1 MKTFEE
7 IEAELINQ
15 KDGNLLEIEKFKNN
29 KEKAERAL
37 KIANEELITAEET
50 ADLVA
55 YDKAK
60 GDIWTSQH
68 AIELYQKQLDKLE
81 STPLVTKDD
90 YNQLVS
96 DIQKAADKLQDELN
110 IKGAKLMAE
119 LKALADE
126 SNAVYH
132 KADELLRIAQ
142 YDVYKDADCLVAS
155 NGTRITRAVEY
166 KRNNSVRNVYN
177 FKYLGNTF
185 LDKRGG
191 HHDRNNQRQQP
202 TTYRQLG

>member
-7 IEAELINQ
+7 IESKLSSL
-15 KDGNLLEIEKFKNN
+15 KSTNLADIEKYQENIV
-29 KEKAERAL
+29 KANQAL
-37 KIANEELITAEET
+37 KIASEKLTTSEET
-50 ADLVA
+50 ADLEA
-55 YDKAK
+55 YNKAK
-60 GDIWTSQH
+60 DGIWSSQN
-68 AIELYQKQLDKLE
+68 AIELYQKQLDK
-81 STPLVTKDD
+81 SQNTPLVPKDD

-96 DIQKAADKLQDELN
+96 DIEKAADKLQDELN

-132 KADELLRIAQ
+132 KADELLSIAQ
-142 YDVYKDADCLVAS
+142 YDIYKDADCYVVS

-166 KRNNSVRNVYN
+166 KRNNSVLNVYN

-185 LDKRGG
+185 LD
-191 HHDRNNQRQQP
+191 DMNAE
-202 TTYRQLG
+202 

>member
-60 GDIWTSQH
+60 GNISTSQH
-68 AIELYQKQLDKLE
+68 AIELYQKRLDKLQN
-81 STPLVTKDD
+81 TPLVSKEE

-96 DIQKAADKLQDELN
+96 DIEKTADKLQDELN

-126 SNAVYH
+126 SNSVYH

-185 LDKRGG
+185 LD
-191 HHDRNNQRQQP
+191 DMNA
-202 TTYRQLG
+202 

>member
-29 KEKAERAL
+29 KEKAEKAL

-96 DIQKAADKLQDELN
+96 DIEKAADKLQDELN

-166 KRNNSVRNVYN
+166 KRADTVRSVYS

-185 LDKRGG
+185 LD
-191 HHDRNNQRQQP
+191 DMNAE
-202 TTYRQLG
+202 

>member
-1 MKTFEE
+1 MKTFKE
-7 IEAELINQ
+7 IEAKLSSL
-15 KDGNLLEIEKFKNN
+15 KSTNLTDIEKYQENIV
-29 KEKAERAL
+29 KAKQAL
-37 KIANEELITAEET
+37 KIANEKLTTAEET
-50 ADLVA
+50 ADLES
-55 YDKAK
+55 YNKAK
-60 GDIWTSQH
+60 DDIWASQN
-68 AIELYQKQLDKLE
+68 AIELYQKQLEK
-81 STPLVTKDD
+81 SQNTPLVSKDE
-90 YNQLVS
+90 YNQFIS
-96 DIQKAADKLQDELN
+96 DIEKSADKLQDELN

-142 YDVYKDADCLVAS
+142 YDIYKDADCLVAS

-185 LDKRGG
+185 LD
-191 HHDRNNQRQQP
+191 DMNE
-202 TTYRQLG
+202 

>member
-7 IEAELINQ
+7 IESKLSSL
-15 KDGNLLEIEKFKNN
+15 KSTNLTDIEKYQENIV
-29 KEKAERAL
+29 KAKQAL
-37 KIANEELITAEET
+37 KIASEKLTTAEET
-50 ADLVA
+50 ADLEA
-55 YDKAK
+55 YNKAK
-60 GDIWTSQH
+60 DGIWSSQN
-68 AIELYQKQLDKLE
+68 AIELYQKQLDK
-81 STPLVTKDD
+81 SKNTPLVPKDE

-96 DIQKAADKLQDELN
+96 DIEKTADKLQDELN

-132 KADELLRIAQ
+132 KADELLSIAQ
-142 YDVYKDADCLVAS
+142 YDIYKDADCYVVS

-166 KRNNSVRNVYN
+166 KRNNSVLNVYN

-185 LDKRGG
+185 LD
-191 HHDRNNQRQQP
+191 DMNAE
-202 TTYRQLG
+202 

>member
-7 IEAELINQ
+7 IESKLSSL
-15 KDGNLLEIEKFKNN
+15 KSTNLTDIEKYQENIV
-29 KEKAERAL
+29 KAKQAL
-37 KIANEELITAEET
+37 KIASEKLTTAEET
-50 ADLVA
+50 ADLEA
-55 YDKAK
+55 YNKAK
-60 GDIWTSQH
+60 DGIWSSQN
-68 AIELYQKQLDKLE
+68 AIELYQKQLDK
-81 STPLVTKDD
+81 SKNTPLVPKDE

-96 DIQKAADKLQDELN
+96 DIEKTADKLQDELN

-132 KADELLRIAQ
+132 KADELLSIAQ
-142 YDVYKDADCLVAS
+142 YDIYKDADCYVVS

-166 KRNNSVRNVYN
+166 KRNNSVLNVYN

-185 LDKRGG
+185 LDDMKAE
-191 HHDRNNQRQQP
+191 
-202 TTYRQLG
+202 

>member
-1 MKTFEE
+1 QINTGETIMKTFEE

-29 KEKAERAL
+29 KEKAERTL
-37 KIANEELITAEET
+37 KIANEELIKAEET

-60 GDIWTSQH
+60 GNISTSQH

-96 DIQKAADKLQDELN
+96 DIEKAADKLQDELN

-119 LKALADE
+119 LKSLADE

-185 LDKRGG
+185 LD
-191 HHDRNNQRQQP
+191 DMNA
-202 TTYRQLG
+202 

>member
-7 IEAELINQ
+7 IEAKLSSL
-15 KDGNLLEIEKFKNN
+15 KSTNLTDIEKYQENIV
-29 KEKAERAL
+29 KAKQAL
-37 KIANEELITAEET
+37 KIASEKLTTAEET
-50 ADLVA
+50 ADLEA
-55 YDKAK
+55 YNKAK
-60 GDIWTSQH
+60 DGIWSSQN
-68 AIELYQKQLDKLE
+68 AIELYQKQLDK
-81 STPLVTKDD
+81 SKNTPLVPKDE

-96 DIQKAADKLQDELN
+96 DIEKTADKLQDELN

-132 KADELLRIAQ
+132 KADELLSIAQ
-142 YDVYKDADCLVAS
+142 YDIYKDADCYVVS

-166 KRNNSVRNVYN
+166 KRNNSVLNVYN

-185 LDKRGG
+185 LD
-191 HHDRNNQRQQP
+191 DMNAE
-202 TTYRQLG
+202 

>member
-15 KDGNLLEIEKFKNN
+15 KDGNLSEIEKFKNN

-60 GDIWTSQH
+60 GDISTSQH

-96 DIQKAADKLQDELN
+96 DIEKAADKLQDELN

-166 KRNNSVRNVYN
+166 KRADTVRSVYN

-185 LDKRGG
+185 LD
-191 HHDRNNQRQQP
+191 DM
-202 TTYRQLG
+202 TAE

>member
-7 IEAELINQ
+7 IESKLSSL
-15 KDGNLLEIEKFKNN
+15 KSTNLTDIEKYQENIV
-29 KEKAERAL
+29 KAKQAL
-37 KIANEELITAEET
+37 KIASEKLTTAEET
-50 ADLVA
+50 ADLEA
-55 YDKAK
+55 YNKAK
-60 GDIWTSQH
+60 DGIWSSQN
-68 AIELYQKQLDKLE
+68 AIELYQKQLDK
-81 STPLVTKDD
+81 SKNTPLVPKDE

-96 DIQKAADKLQDELN
+96 DIEKTADKLQDELN

-132 KADELLRIAQ
+132 KADELLSIAQ
-142 YDVYKDADCLVAS
+142 YDIYKDADCYVVS

-166 KRNNSVRNVYN
+166 KRNNSVLNVYN

-185 LDKRGG
+185 LD
-191 HHDRNNQRQQP
+191 DM
-202 TTYRQLG
+202 TAE

>member
-15 KDGNLLEIEKFKNN
+15 KDGNLSEIEKFKNN

-96 DIQKAADKLQDELN
+96 DIEKAADKLQDELN

-126 SNAVYH
+126 SNAAYH
-132 KADELLRIAQ
+132 KADELLSIAQ

-155 NGTRITRAVEY
+155 NGTRVTRAVEY
-166 KRNNSVRNVYN
+166 KRADTVRSVYS

-185 LDKRGG
+185 LD
-191 HHDRNNQRQQP
+191 DMNAQ
-202 TTYRQLG
+202 

>member
-7 IEAELINQ
+7 IESKLSSL
-15 KDGNLLEIEKFKNN
+15 KSTNLTDIEKYQENIV
-29 KEKAERAL
+29 KAKQAL
-37 KIANEELITAEET
+37 KIASEKLTTAEET
-50 ADLVA
+50 ADLEA
-55 YDKAK
+55 YNKAK
-60 GDIWTSQH
+60 DGIWSSQN
-68 AIELYQKQLDKLE
+68 AIELYQKQLDK
-81 STPLVTKDD
+81 SKNTPLVPKDE

-96 DIQKAADKLQDELN
+96 DIEKTADKLQDELN

-166 KRNNSVRNVYN
+166 KRNNSVLNVYN

-185 LDKRGG
+185 LD
-191 HHDRNNQRQQP
+191 DMNAE
-202 TTYRQLG
+202 

>member
-7 IEAELINQ
+7 IESKLSSL
-15 KDGNLLEIEKFKNN
+15 KSTNLTDIEKYQENIV
-29 KEKAERAL
+29 KAKQAL
-37 KIANEELITAEET
+37 KIASEKLTTAEET
-50 ADLVA
+50 ADLEA
-55 YDKAK
+55 YNKAK
-60 GDIWTSQH
+60 DGIWSSQN
-68 AIELYQKQLDKLE
+68 AIELYQKQLDK
-81 STPLVTKDD
+81 SQNTPLVPKDE

-96 DIQKAADKLQDELN
+96 DIEKTADKLQDELN

-132 KADELLRIAQ
+132 KADELLSIAQ
-142 YDVYKDADCLVAS
+142 YDIYKDADCYVVS

-185 LDKRGG
+185 LD
-191 HHDRNNQRQQP
+191 DMNAE
-202 TTYRQLG
+202 

>member
-37 KIANEELITAEET
+37 KIANEELIKAEET

-68 AIELYQKQLDKLE
+68 AIELYQKQLDKLQN
-81 STPLVTKDD
+81 TPLVSKEE

-96 DIQKAADKLQDELN
+96 DIEKAADKLQDELN

-119 LKALADE
+119 LKSLADE

-132 KADELLRIAQ
+132 KADELLHIAQ

-166 KRNNSVRNVYN
+166 KRADTVRSVYS

-185 LDKRGG
+185 LD
-191 HHDRNNQRQQP
+191 DMNA
-202 TTYRQLG
+202 

>member
-7 IEAELINQ
+7 IESKLSSL
-15 KDGNLLEIEKFKNN
+15 KSTNLADIEKYQENIV
-29 KEKAERAL
+29 KANQAL
-37 KIANEELITAEET
+37 KIASEKLTTSEET
-50 ADLVA
+50 ADLEA
-55 YDKAK
+55 YNKAK
-60 GDIWTSQH
+60 DGIWSSQN
-68 AIELYQKQLDKLE
+68 AIELYQKQLDK
-81 STPLVTKDD
+81 SKNTPLVPKDE

-96 DIQKAADKLQDELN
+96 DIEKTADKLQDELN

-132 KADELLRIAQ
+132 KADELLSIAQ
-142 YDVYKDADCLVAS
+142 YDIYKDADCYVVS

-166 KRNNSVRNVYN
+166 KRNNSVLNVYN

-185 LDKRGG
+185 LD
-191 HHDRNNQRQQP
+191 DMNAE
-202 TTYRQLG
+202 

>member
-15 KDGNLLEIEKFKNN
+15 KGGNLLEIEKFKNN

-37 KIANEELITAEET
+37 KIANDELIKAEET

-96 DIQKAADKLQDELN
+96 DIEKAADKLQDELN

-166 KRNNSVRNVYN
+166 KRADTVRSVYS

-185 LDKRGG
+185 LD
-191 HHDRNNQRQQP
+191 DMNAQ
-202 TTYRQLG
+202 

>member
-29 KEKAERAL
+29 KEKAERTL
-37 KIANEELITAEET
+37 KIANEELIKAEET

-96 DIQKAADKLQDELN
+96 DIEKAADKLQDELN

-132 KADELLRIAQ
+132 KADELLSIAQ

-166 KRNNSVRNVYN
+166 KRADTVRSVYS

-185 LDKRGG
+185 LD
-191 HHDRNNQRQQP
+191 DMNAQ
-202 TTYRQLG
+202 

>member
-37 KIANEELITAEET
+37 KIANDELIKAEET

-96 DIQKAADKLQDELN
+96 DIEKAADKLQDELN

-132 KADELLRIAQ
+132 KADELLSIAQ

-166 KRNNSVRNVYN
+166 KRADTVRSVYS

-185 LDKRGG
+185 LD
-191 HHDRNNQRQQP
+191 DMNAQ
-202 TTYRQLG
+202 

>member
-15 KDGNLLEIEKFKNN
+15 KDGNLSEIEKFKNN

-37 KIANEELITAEET
+37 KIANEELIKAEET

-96 DIQKAADKLQDELN
+96 DIEKAADTLQDELN

-132 KADELLRIAQ
+132 KADELLHIAQ

-185 LDKRGG
+185 LD
-191 HHDRNNQRQQP
+191 DMNAQ
-202 TTYRQLG
+202 

>member
-7 IEAELINQ
+7 IESELINQ

-37 KIANEELITAEET
+37 KIANEELIKAEEI

-96 DIQKAADKLQDELN
+96 DIEKAADKLQDELN

-166 KRNNSVRNVYN
+166 KRADTVRSVYS

-185 LDKRGG
+185 LD
-191 HHDRNNQRQQP
+191 DMNA
-202 TTYRQLG
+202 

>member
-37 KIANEELITAEET
+37 KIANEELIKAEET

-90 YNQLVS
+90 YNQLVT
-96 DIQKAADKLQDELN
+96 DIEKAADTLQDELN

-166 KRNNSVRNVYN
+166 KRADTVRSVYS

-185 LDKRGG
+185 LD
-191 HHDRNNQRQQP
+191 DMNAQ
-202 TTYRQLG
+202 

>member
-1 MKTFEE
+1 M
-7 IEAELINQ
+7 LQ
-15 KDGNLLEIEKFKNN
+15 HN

-60 GDIWTSQH
+60 GDIWTSQL
-68 AIELYQKQLDKLE
+68 AIELYQKQLDKLQN
-81 STPLVTKDD
+81 TPLVSKEE

-96 DIQKAADKLQDELN
+96 DIEKVADKLQDELN

-119 LKALADE
+119 LKSLADE

-132 KADELLRIAQ
+132 KADELLHIAQ

-166 KRNNSVRNVYN
+166 KRADTVRSVYS

-185 LDKRGG
+185 LD
-191 HHDRNNQRQQP
+191 DMNA
-202 TTYRQLG
+202 